1 MSGDST
7 PGKAS
12 RWQPEQNDI
21 FNNLLRDCGSAEYS
35 GDMIGWQRRFP
46 SSRAF
51 GVFAIGALFAFG
63 VAKAGTAAAQAEP
76 PKNQASIAAGAGI
89 TVDERGQAAVPLDG
103 PWRFHL
109 GDDPAWADPGLD
121 DSHWEKLSADR
132 PWGEQGHASYAGFA
146 WYRAI
151 IDFSSTASSVSGSGE
166 AGSGQSVP
174 IALLVPHVESAYE
187 VYWNGVLIGSDGKL
201 PPNPVYYLRAAPPKI
216 FRFNAGE
223 HGVLAF
229 RVWKAPLLSDDTG
242 RHGGFENAPMAGSE
256 RAIATRRGLM
266 DYGWLRS
273 QQFFFGVNLIY
284 GLVALLSLLTWLQD
298 RKQWPALWM
307 FGFAVAPLIFML
319 FYGVRIPWP
328 SPVANAL
335 WQPVTSIRDI
345 CLWLLLLWLLQLRE
359 DRRLVRFVWVC
370 AWVSIS
376 AEILDS
382 APYFLAWVPG
392 WLIPM
397 QIEDATMVAI
407 WIPTG
412 IVPLVLVG
420 AAVLSRKRLDSTR
433 WTAAILAFANSML
446 ELVRTLAPQGSRFT
460 HWTLADKIERP
471 LFTLGGNAVFAP
483 TLGGALLLIATGYAV
498 YRSSSENRRKQN
510 ALEQEFESAREL
522 QRVLIPETLPTVPGY
537 LLTSGYLPAQQ
548 VGGDF
553 FQIIPLD
560 KTGPLEGNRLG
571 STLVVVG
578 DVSGKGLKA
587 AMAVSFIVGAVRA
600 LANILPGPGQLLSE
614 LNQRLISRLQGGF
627 ATCIILLLHE
637 DGKCVIAS
645 AGHPA
650 PFLNDADLSL
660 QGAFPLGLFPD
671 VVYDET
677 TIHLKPGDR
686 CTLYT
691 DGLLE
696 ARSADGELY
705 GFDRLLA
712 LLSTRPNAAQA
723 VDAAVEFGQ
732 DDDITVVTL
741 TRTS

>member
-12 RWQPEQNDI
+12 RWQPEQNGI

-307 FGFAVAPLIFML
+307 FGFAVLRGAHSLAFSGGQCALAAGHFDSRHLPVAAASVAPATARRSATCAVRL
-319 FYGVRIPWP
+319 GVRMGQH
-328 SPVANAL
+328 L
-335 WQPVTSIRDI
+335 RRD
-345 CLWLLLLWLLQLRE
+345 
-359 DRRLVRFVWVC
+359 
-370 AWVSIS
+370 
-376 AEILDS
+376 
-382 APYFLAWVPG
+382 
-392 WLIPM
+392 
-397 QIEDATMVAI
+397 
-407 WIPTG
+407 
-412 IVPLVLVG
+412 
-420 AAVLSRKRLDSTR
+420 
-433 WTAAILAFANSML
+433 
-446 ELVRTLAPQGSRFT
+446 
-460 HWTLADKIERP
+460 
-471 LFTLGGNAVFAP
+471 
-483 TLGGALLLIATGYAV
+483 
-498 YRSSSENRRKQN
+498 
-510 ALEQEFESAREL
+510 
-522 QRVLIPETLPTVPGY
+522 
-537 LLTSGYLPAQQ
+537 SG
-548 VGGDF
+548 
-553 FQIIPLD
+553 
-560 KTGPLEGNRLG
+560 
-571 STLVVVG
+571 
-578 DVSGKGLKA
+578 
-587 AMAVSFIVGAVRA
+587 
-600 LANILPGPGQLLSE
+600 
-614 LNQRLISRLQGGF
+614 
-627 ATCIILLLHE
+627 
-637 DGKCVIAS
+637 
-645 AGHPA
+645 
-650 PFLNDADLSL
+650 
-660 QGAFPLGLFPD
+660 
-671 VVYDET
+671 
-677 TIHLKPGDR
+677 
-686 CTLYT
+686 
-691 DGLLE
+691 
-696 ARSADGELY
+696 
-705 GFDRLLA
+705 
-712 LLSTRPNAAQA
+712 
-723 VDAAVEFGQ
+723 
-732 DDDITVVTL
+732 
-741 TRTS
+741 